1 MHKGSSGVLVDLK
14 FKASLKHRNSLIV
27 EEDDVWNRLRMV
39 QLLDSPVDWAGRE
52 QLVLDDEI
60 ITTSLLLLHN

>member
-27 EEDDVWNRLRMV
+27 KEDDVWNRLRMV
-39 QLLDSPVDWAGRE
+39 QLLDSPVD
-52 QLVLDDEI
+52 
-60 ITTSLLLLHN
+60 